1 VAENTGAGRLLGPA
15 AVRDALRAELTDR
28 AYRVASDTLGLAQDL
43 YIVGPD
49 DLARALFHFDDDA
62 GVLAQSM
69 YRGSGSWVQGMPPR
83 FAVLP
88 SAEAGNPSF
97 EMLEQMRAIPLLY
110 DIKAGRVTFRDLDQL
125 LDQHVGA

>member
-1 VAENTGAGRLLGPA
+1 MSSNAGSSAGLT
-15 AVRDALRAELTDR
+15 AVRDALRAELTAR
-28 AYRVASDTLGLAQDL
+28 GHRVASDTLGLAQDL
-43 YIVGPD
+43 YIIGAN

-62 GVLAQSM
+62 GELARSM
-69 YRGSGSWVQGMPPR
+69 YRGSGSWVEGMPPR

-110 DIKAGRVTFRDLDQL
+110 NVKDGRVTFRDLDGQL
-125 LDQHVGA
+125 AKHVGA